1 MSSFVLENKL
11 KEIDTITERIVL
23 NINNKYKTTK
33 NNKISRRIIS
43 KTRRKLL
50 KKNIKYY
57 LQILKI
63 KNNT

>member
-1 MSSFVLENKL
+1 MSNFVLENKL
-11 KEIDTITERIVL
+11 KEIDIITDKIIL

-43 KTRRKLL
+43 KTRRRLL

-63 KNNT
+63 ILD

>member
-43 KTRRKLL
+43 KTRRRLL

-63 KNNT
+63 ILD

>member
-1 MSSFVLENKL
+1 MSSFDLENKL

-43 KTRRKLL
+43 KTRRRLL

-63 KNNT
+63 ILD

>member
-50 KKNIKYY
+50 KRNIKYY

-63 KNNT
+63 ILD

>member
-63 KNNT
+63 ILD